1 MKHILLAAPMAV
13 AMFIA
18 AAPVAANTGTIQFA
32 GQINAGTCPI
42 EIVDPVSG
50 GVDNI
55 VRLGNAIVADFGTIG
70 AEARERR
77 FGMRITPGAG
87 CTITPGD
94 ATVNFTSMAG
104 ATGPSDELYA
114 LSPSSNTATGVAV
127 VIKDARDSSV
137 IAHGT
142 DSNAFAVVATGPTT
156 MAFSAAYKSTV
167 AASFITTGPADAYVN
182 FTVKLP

>member
-1 MKHILLAAPMAV
+1 MKQLLLAAPMAV
-13 AMFIA
+13 AMLIA
-18 AAPVAANTGTIQFA
+18 AAPAAANTGTIQFA
-32 GQINAGTCPI
+32 GQINSGSCPI

-94 ATVNFTSMAG
+94 ATVNFVSMAG
-104 ATGPSDELYA
+104 ATGPGSTLYA
-114 LSPSSNTATGVAV
+114 LRPSSNSATGVAV

-137 IAHGT
+137 VAHGA
-142 DSNAFAVVATGPTT
+142 DSKTFAVVAGAPTT
-156 MAFSAAYKSTV
+156 MAFTAAYKSTV
-167 AASFITTGPADAYVN
+167 ASTAISAGPADADVN
-182 FTVKLP
+182 FTVNLP